1 MIPVIDLSFSRTL
14 TLEIV
19 VVCITDIT
27 LLYVFKKK
35 REIRIKEKRT
45 PPGVGW
51 LDGFGTSEE
60 GHTFWTF
67 LFHSFSC

>member
-27 LLYVFKKK
+27 LLYVFKKRK
-35 REIRIKEKRT
+35 KLE
-45 PPGVGW
+45 
-51 LDGFGTSEE
+51 
-60 GHTFWTF
+60 
-67 LFHSFSC
+67 